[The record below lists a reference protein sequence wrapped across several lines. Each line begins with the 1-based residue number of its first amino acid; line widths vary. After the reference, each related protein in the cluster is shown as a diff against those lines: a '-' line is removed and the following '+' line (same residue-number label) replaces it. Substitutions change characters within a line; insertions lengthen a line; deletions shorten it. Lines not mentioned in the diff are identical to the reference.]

1 MSEKC
6 MIFICLQTAT
16 IPLLMFLQCF
26 PVKLES
32 NSETLL
38 LECLI
43 AFFLLLLLFS
53 GRATFNLHPSELVP
67 RALTKA
73 LRPEK
78 L

>member
-16 IPLLMFLQCF
+16 IPLLMFLQCY

-43 AFFLLLLLFS
+43 AFLLLFS
-53 GRATFNLHPSELVP
+53 GRVTFDLHPSELVP